1 MNQRG
6 SGGEAPF
13 SLPCSPH
20 GLQLAARSQMKKRT
34 SKLKTAK
41 QQTGRCP
48 ETLLSPPYRGGC
60 GGFRHLSSSSSSSS
74 YPCSLRD
81 LHYTKKPVVAKRH
94 ISIYVRVC
102 VVVVVGGCF
111 YMPRIEVQ
119 SFAANLK
126 QKEI

>member
-48 ETLLSPPYRGGC
+48 ETLLSPPYRGGMR
-60 GGFRHLSSSSSSSS
+60 GLPASVLLLLLPLFS
-74 YPCSLRD
+74 
-81 LHYTKKPVVAKRH
+81 
-94 ISIYVRVC
+94 
-102 VVVVVGGCF
+102 
-111 YMPRIEVQ
+111 PRPP
-119 SFAANLK
+119 LY
-126 QKEI
+126 